1 MLAKHNEVIALRLIE
16 GEEID
21 GDGTL
26 VLARE
31 PLTVFGAA
39 EAKMCPRCCRNKR
52 TSRLHIPTG
61 VVTRG
66 AAQEVVV
73 PNAAAAASVAAAPLQ
88 QREQV
93 VTINPVGIAMQAL
106 SRAIRPTS
114 ASTMSGES
122 SGGDAAA
129 ARSDGGGGADV
140 ERTFACV
147 LPGGFRSGSS
157 GELAAAVAVGASG
170 GSEAAPANDAPRALL

>member
-1 MLAKHNEVIALRLIE
+1 
-16 GEEID
+16 
-21 GDGTL
+21 
-26 VLARE
+26 
-31 PLTVFGAA
+31 
-39 EAKMCPRCCRNKR
+39 MCPRCCRGKR

-129 ARSDGGGGADV
+129 ARSGGGGGHGGGGEGAAADF

-157 GELAAAVAVGASG
+157 GELAAADAVGGSG